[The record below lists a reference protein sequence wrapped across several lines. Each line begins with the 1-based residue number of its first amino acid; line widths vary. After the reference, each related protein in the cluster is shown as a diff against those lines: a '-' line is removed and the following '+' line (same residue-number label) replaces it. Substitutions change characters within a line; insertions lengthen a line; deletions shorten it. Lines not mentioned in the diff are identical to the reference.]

1 MAEHAE
7 VHSGT
12 VTADDYPAHAA
23 TYQSFVKLIEV
34 AIPTIAATLVCLAL
48 IGVKEAA
55 TLGVI
60 LLLAA
65 SIAGVVGLMTRSSW
79 RPPAVIFL
87 IALLALALT

>member
-34 AIPTIAATLVCLAL
+34 WRQQMRERGHDSLIP
-48 IGVKEAA
+48 
-55 TLGVI
+55 
-60 LLLAA
+60 
-65 SIAGVVGLMTRSSW
+65 R
-79 RPPAVIFL
+79 
-87 IALLALALT
+87 